1 MFETKNELKISGLLA
16 EDMISLISQDVR
28 VHEGC
33 DLFRHLLRFAE
44 FNNNI
49 LLNRCVVLWGKD
61 AGEIIFKMMLDFFLK
76 NSEFQSNYWKTVNI
90 VLKIV
95 QSQNFIKNKNIIDD
109 DSLCAIKKLT
119 ELRDYK

>member
-16 EDMISLISQDVR
+16 EDMISLISQDGR

-33 DLFRHLLRFAE
+33 DLFRHLLRFAGL
-44 FNNNI
+44 NNNT

-61 AGEIIFKMMLDFFLK
+61 VGEIIFKMMLDFFLK
-76 NSEFQSNYWKTVNI
+76 NLEFQSNYWKTVNSI
-90 VLKIV
+90 WKIV
-95 QSQNFIKNKNIIDD
+95 QSQNVIKNKNIIDD
-109 DSLCAIKKLT
+109 DSLRAIKKLT